1 MRLRPGR
8 PDLGRY
14 AGLFAVPPAAADA
27 PLSVTWLGGSTL
39 LIDDGES
46 AVLTD
51 GFFSRPG
58 LARVGLGRIAPSAAR
73 IDGCLARAGVRRLAA
88 VLPVHTHYDHALDS
102 AVVAERTGATLI
114 GGESAANVGRGRGL
128 PLDIGACLLG
138 LKDCDWSERTL
149 GLEQQ
154 IEQRS
159 PGNMPEV
166 FVLQGQTPA
175 GAALHLARTATRRAE
190 RRCVSALRQS
200 GREVRLGYLN
210 RLSELLYVMAL
221 RAET

>member
-1 MRLRPGR
+1 MAGDGR
-8 PDLGRY
+8 RGDGGQTDLNNVRVAKDHAMIEALG
-14 AGLFAVPPAAADA
+14 ALDETGAALGLAAA
-27 PLSVTWLGGSTL
+27 L
-39 LIDDGES
+39 LEQDGLIEQ
-46 AVLTD
+46 
-51 GFFSRPG
+51 
-58 LARVGLGRIAPSAAR
+58 
-73 IDGCLARAGVRRLAA
+73 AGVIRKVQADL
-88 VLPVHTHYDHALDS
+88 
-102 AVVAERTGATLI
+102 
-114 GGESAANVGRGRGL
+114 
-128 PLDIGACLLG
+128 LDIGACLLG

-149 GLEQQ
+149 RLEQQ

-175 GAALHLARTATRRAE
+175 GAALHLARTAARRAE

>member
-1 MRLRPGR
+1 MAGDGR
-8 PDLGRY
+8 RGDGGQTDLNNVRVAKDHAMIEALG
-14 AGLFAVPPAAADA
+14 ALDETGAALGLAAA
-27 PLSVTWLGGSTL
+27 L
-39 LIDDGES
+39 LEQDGLIEQ
-46 AVLTD
+46 
-51 GFFSRPG
+51 
-58 LARVGLGRIAPSAAR
+58 
-73 IDGCLARAGVRRLAA
+73 AGVIRRVQADL
-88 VLPVHTHYDHALDS
+88 
-102 AVVAERTGATLI
+102 
-114 GGESAANVGRGRGL
+114 
-128 PLDIGACLLG
+128 LDIGACLLG

-175 GAALHLARTATRRAE
+175 GAALHLARTAARRAE